1 MSEEILKSLKIVLLV
16 EAVLFVVFGI
26 FFTFFIDAY
35 VELFM
40 WPDLDPTAGRF
51 IGVIFLSFAF
61 VSVLVWREKEWE
73 RIELLVILNILIT
86 ILGAIT
92 QIIGV
97 FLDETGWAGWLNF
110 GIMLTFFLLLL
121 FYYILQIKKA
131 TRAS

>member
-1 MSEEILKSLKIVLLV
+1 MSQEILKSLKIVLLV

-26 FFTFFIDAY
+26 FFTFFIEAY

-110 GIMLTFFLLLL
+110 AIMLAFFLLLL
-121 FYYILQIKKA
+121 FYYILQIKKS
-131 TRAS
+131 TRA

>member
-1 MSEEILKSLKIVLLV
+1 MSQEILKSLKIVLLV

-35 VELFM
+35 VELFD
-40 WPDLDPTAGRF
+40 WPEKDPTAGRF

-61 VSVLVWREKEWE
+61 ISVIVWREKEWE
-73 RIELLVILNILIT
+73 RIELLVILNILIV
-86 ILGAIT
+86 ILGAII

-110 GIMLTFFLLLL
+110 AIMLTFFILLM
-121 FYYILQIKKA
+121 FYYILQIKQA
-131 TRAS
+131 TR

>member
-1 MSEEILKSLKIVLLV
+1 MSQEILKSLKIVLLI

-26 FFTFFIDAY
+26 FFTFFIEAY
-35 VELFM
+35 VKVFM

-61 VSVLVWREKEWE
+61 VGVLIWREKEWE

-86 ILGAIT
+86 ILGAII
-92 QIIGV
+92 QIIGI

-110 GIMLTFFLLLL
+110 AIMLTFFVLLL
-121 FYYILQIKKA
+121 FYYILQIKTT